1 MRILIFL
8 AETVFNYFV
17 LLFFFIGS
25 MFAHLMSGKV
35 IILFTAAQQN
45 LGLLLALS
53 SGGKTGVW

>member
-1 MRILIFL
+1 
-8 AETVFNYFV
+8 
-17 LLFFFIGS
+17 

-53 SGGKTGVW
+53 SGGKTGVWWQLNIFTDIFTDSLKFVI